1 MMGSDYTFIYE
12 RTSTRRIITLFFF
25 LLGFIVLGT
34 LFLSLDIPLASI
46 ASVPAINQTYHFFE
60 KDVVALNPLGIF
72 YITVAG
78 DLFFNPI
85 PPELFFYAAL
95 VKGVSPWLLL
105 IASFAGIILANTFNY
120 VVGRRFSLFF
130 MYFMSKKNVYK
141 VRRYVNRYGAYAV
154 VIFNI
159 LPLPAPLLTFAL
171 GMARYNPWR
180 LFTALVIGSVIKYAI
195 MLGFHYAVF

>member
-1 MMGSDYTFIYE
+1 MGSDYAFIYE
-12 RTSTRRIITLFFF
+12 RAFSRRIIT
-25 LLGFIVLGT
+25 
-34 LFLSLDIPLASI
+34 I
-46 ASVPAINQTYHFFE
+46 ASFAVIILALAVFVFSMRSSLSTVFSLPYVNETYHFFE
-60 KDVVALNPLGIF
+60 QDVRALNPLGIF
-72 YITVAG
+72 YITFFG

-95 VKGVSPWLLL
+95 LKNNAPWLLT
-105 IASFAGIILANTFNY
+105 IASFAGIILANIVNY
-120 VVGRRFSLFF
+120 VVGRRCSLFF

-171 GMARYNPWR
+171 GMARYNKWR
-180 LFTALVIGSVIKYAI
+180 LFTALIIGSIVKHALIF
-195 MLGFHYAVF
+195 GFHYAVF